1 MATKKIIAIATFA
14 YSNRNY
20 GQILQAYALQKYLE
34 NCGYRVYIIDYEPNG
49 LEYFLAHNKFKQKI
63 VYIIK
68 NIPFFKSYFKL
79 KKERQISYN
88 QQDDKRGFKKFKRK
102 YLHYSEFKY
111 AQLKELIKKT
121 PKADYYITGS
131 DQVWSRYTPNPYP
144 YLLQFV
150 DTPNKLAYAASF
162 GRPQLEEF
170 EISVFKK
177 ELNKYKKIGVRE
189 ESGVE
194 ICKNMGIT
202 NCQFTPDPTIL
213 LQPAEWKELMSPQH
227 IFKTQK
233 KKIFIYSCYLHRDE
247 LIEKFINLEEFEI
260 VIEDVLNDDKDIAM
274 LSIEGWIK
282 AINEADYVITNSFH
296 ATMFSLYMNTPFITY
311 QYQGSGSK
319 MNVRL
324 TSILNQ
330 TNLTNHFVTLN
341 TDLNTIFNILE
352 DHIDWKSVNVKLD
365 EIRKIGY
372 EFLNDGLERNVSSN

>member
-1 MATKKIIAIATFA
+1 M
-14 YSNRNY
+14 
-20 GQILQAYALQKYLE
+20 
-34 NCGYRVYIIDYEPNG
+34 
-49 LEYFLAHNKFKQKI
+49 
-63 VYIIK
+63 
-68 NIPFFKSYFKL
+68 
-79 KKERQISYN
+79 
-88 QQDDKRGFKKFKRK
+88 
-102 YLHYSEFKY
+102 
-111 AQLKELIKKT
+111 
-121 PKADYYITGS
+121 
-131 DQVWSRYTPNPYP
+131 
-144 YLLQFV
+144 
-150 DTPNKLAYAASF
+150 AYAASF

-247 LIEKFINLEEFEI
+247 LIEKFIKLEEFEI
-260 VIEDVLNDDKDIAM
+260 AIEDVLNDDKDIAM

>member
-1 MATKKIIAIATFA
+1 MTPETTIAIATFA

-34 NCGYRVYIIDYEPNG
+34 NCGYRVYIIDYTPNS
-49 LEYFLAHNKFKQKI
+49 LEYFLTSNKIRQKLI
-63 VYIIK
+63 YILK
-68 NIPFFKSYFKL
+68 NIPPFKFYFKL
-79 KKERQISYN
+79 KKGKRISYDRQN
-88 QQDDKRGFKKFKRK
+88 NDRNFENFKRK
-102 YLHYSEFKY
+102 YLHYSKY
-111 AQLKELIKKT
+111 KYEQIKELRSNK

-144 YLLQFV
+144 YLLQFI

-162 GRPQLEEF
+162 GRPQLEDF

-194 ICKNMGIT
+194 ICKNMNIT

-213 LQPAEWKELMSPQH
+213 LQSAEWKELMSPHH

-274 LSIEGWIK
+274 LSIEEWIK

-296 ATMFSLYMNTPFITY
+296 ATMFCLYMNTPFITY

-330 TNLTNHFVTLN
+330 TNLMNHFVPLN
-341 TDLNTIFNILE
+341 TDLNAIFNILK

-372 EFLNDGLERNVSSN
+372 DFLNDGLERNVSSN